1 MVFPFFFSTILIT
14 VGQTLGLRVG
24 IVYCP
29 FSASSMVLVTFGGAD
44 FSIVGLTF

>member
-1 MVFPFFFSTILIT
+1 MVSPFFFSTISIT
-14 VGQTLGLRVG
+14 VGQRLDLRGG

-29 FSASSMVLVTFGGAD
+29 FSSSSMVLVTFGGAD